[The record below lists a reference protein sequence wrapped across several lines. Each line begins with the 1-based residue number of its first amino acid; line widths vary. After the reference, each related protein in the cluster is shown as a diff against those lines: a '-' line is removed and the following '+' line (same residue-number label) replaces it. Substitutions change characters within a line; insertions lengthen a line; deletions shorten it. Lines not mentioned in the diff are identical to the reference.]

1 MGEFLLSLLKFG
13 NIITNTDTNTSNTD
27 PDNRYLVYAKT
38 YPHAKFKVNDRVPT
52 YNPHHDRPFGTQYY
66 RIGERAYSIALLHEL
81 LDTQDYN
88 LIDKDINTT
97 LYHRQL
103 RDETMHDLVAVG
115 RSLQQVATQYKWH
128 REAVRLAVSRHR
140 IRLENMTPK
149 PLPDHYILADD
160 GTPIDMDMDIAIE
173 LPVAITPIA
182 PITRSSDEQARYDQI
197 LKDWG

>member
-13 NIITNTDTNTSNTD
+13 NIDINTPNTDA
-27 PDNRYLVYAKT
+27 DNRYLVYAKT
-38 YPHAKFKVNDRVPT
+38 YPHAKFKINDRVPT
-52 YNPHHDRPFGTQYY
+52 YNPHPDRYTDTRYY
-66 RIGERAYSIALLHEL
+66 RMGDKSYSIALLHEL

-103 RDETMHDLVAVG
+103 RDETIYNLLAGG
-115 RSLQQVATQYKWH
+115 RSLQQVSTQYKWH

-160 GTPIDMDMDIAIE
+160 GTPIDMDMDIDIDIE
-173 LPVAITPIA
+173 LPNAIT

>member
-1 MGEFLLSLLKFG
+1 MGEFLLALLKFG
-13 NIITNTDTNTSNTD
+13 NIITNTSNTD
-27 PDNRYLVYAKT
+27 LDNRYLVYAKT
-38 YPHAKFKVNDRVPT
+38 YPHAKFKINDRVPT

-115 RSLQQVATQYKWH
+115 RTLAQVATQYKWH

-160 GTPIDMDMDIAIE
+160 GTPIDMDIDIE
-173 LPVAITPIA
+173 LPNATASIAPIT

>member
-13 NIITNTDTNTSNTD
+13 NIITNTDTNASNTD
-27 PDNRYLVYAKT
+27 ADNRYLVYAKT
-38 YPHAKFKVNDRVPT
+38 YPHAKFKLNDRVPT
-52 YNPHHDRPFGTQYY
+52 YNPHPDRYTDTRYY
-66 RIGERAYSIALLHEL
+66 RMGDKSYSIALLHEL

-115 RSLQQVATQYKWH
+115 RSLAQVATQYKWH

-173 LPVAITPIA
+173 LPVAIA

>member
-1 MGEFLLSLLKFG
+1 MGDKS
-13 NIITNTDTNTSNTD
+13 
-27 PDNRYLVYAKT
+27 
-38 YPHAKFKVNDRVPT
+38 
-52 YNPHHDRPFGTQYY
+52 
-66 RIGERAYSIALLHEL
+66 YSIALLHEL

-103 RDETMHDLVAVG
+103 RDETIYNLLAGG
-115 RSLQQVATQYKWH
+115 RSLQQVSTQYKWH

-160 GTPIDMDMDIAIE
+160 GTPIDMDMDIDIE
-173 LPVAITPIA
+173 LPNAIT

>member
-1 MGEFLLSLLKFG
+1 MGEFLLALLKFG
-13 NIITNTDTNTSNTD
+13 NIITNTSNTD
-27 PDNRYLVYAKT
+27 LDNRYLVYAKT

-115 RSLQQVATQYKWH
+115 RTLAQVATQYKWH

-160 GTPIDMDMDIAIE
+160 GTPIDMDIDIE
-173 LPVAITPIA
+173 LPNATASIAPIT